1 MRGLPF
7 IYPYWIPFWIVYV
20 WAFAP
25 EFAIIRRASKHIKTG
40 ASKDQGSMR
49 FIMASMQIG
58 MIIAFGLSF
67 VPVLQMPMP
76 ERLIC
81 FWTGLVLLVA
91 GSALR
96 RYCWRLLGEFFTGD
110 VNARSDQ
117 PVIQKGPYRFVRHP
131 SYTGGIIMFA
141 GISLALGTWLGVVI
155 GTLSAVVAYAYR
167 IRIEEQA
174 LVETIG
180 APYADYMH
188 RSKRL
193 VPFVI

>member
-1 MRGLPF
+1 MRPLAFSWPF
-7 IYPYWIPFWIVYV
+7 WIPFWIVYV
-20 WAFAP
+20 WAFWP
-25 EFAIIRRASKHIKTG
+25 EFAIIRRASKNIKSG
-40 ASKDQGSMR
+40 ESKDQGSMG

-58 MIIAFGLSF
+58 MLIAFVLAF
-67 VPVLQMPMP
+67 VPSMQMPP
-76 ERLIC
+76 SERVIC
-81 FWTGLVLLVA
+81 FWIGLVMLVL

-96 RYCWRLLGEFFTGD
+96 RYCWHLLGEFFTGD
-110 VNARSDQ
+110 VNARPDQ
-117 PVIQKGPYRFVRHP
+117 PVIQKGPYHWIRHP

-141 GISLALGTWLGVVI
+141 GISLALGTWLGFVI

-167 IRIEEQA
+167 IRIEEKT

-180 APYADYMH
+180 EPYAEYMR